1 MQETGWGAELHVHLT
16 GARVARLLRQS
27 WRFSPGTAD
36 LTGAEL
42 EEITPLVLA
51 AGGAGLAWRR
61 LPDAIRDTAAGQEL
75 RQAYR
80 LQVLTAAIHEGALSE
95 LASLCRAHTAA
106 LLGKGWAA
114 ARLYPE
120 LGLRPYGDFDLYVP
134 EEAFPAAERLL
145 AETPAARACV
155 DLHRGFGPLDDR
167 PPGALSEHAVSIGP
181 LRVFGEEDHLRLL
194 CLHLLGHGAWRP
206 LWLCDVALALE
217 SRSAVFDWGYFLSGS
232 PLRTGWVLGA
242 VSLARDLLDASVE
255 GAPRLVREHAVPRW
269 LPLATLRQWGAG
281 QEPHGARKPMRDVL
295 AGRQGLWR
303 ALLVRWPNPIEA
315 SIGRRWGFSRAPRLP
330 SQLQECFARVTAFIR
345 AS

>member
-1 MQETGWGAELHVHLT
+1 LLLAGAQ
-16 GARVARLLRQS
+16 VARLLRQS

-36 LTGAEL
+36 LTGPEL

-61 LPDAIRDTAAGQEL
+61 LPDALRDTVAGQEL

-80 LQVLTAAIHEGALSE
+80 LQVLTEAIHERALSE
-95 LASLCRAHTAA
+95 LACLCGAGKAA

-120 LGLRPYGDFDLYVP
+120 PGLRPYGDFDLYVP
-134 EEAFPAAERLL
+134 THAFRRAERIL
-145 AETPAARACV
+145 AEAPPARASV
-155 DLHRGFGPLDDR
+155 DLHRGFGLLDDR
-167 PPGALSEHAVSIGP
+167 LPEVLAEHAVSIGP

-206 LWLCDVALALE
+206 LWLCDVALAIE
-217 SRSAVFDWGYFLSGS
+217 GRSSAFDWSYFLSGS
-232 PLRTGWVLGA
+232 PLRTDWALGA
-242 VSLARDLLDASVE
+242 ISLARDLLGASLE
-255 GAPRLVREHAVPRW
+255 GAPPLVGEHEVPPW

-295 AGRQGLWR
+295 ADREGLWQ

-315 SIGRRWGFSRAPRLP
+315 SIGRRWRFSRAPRLP